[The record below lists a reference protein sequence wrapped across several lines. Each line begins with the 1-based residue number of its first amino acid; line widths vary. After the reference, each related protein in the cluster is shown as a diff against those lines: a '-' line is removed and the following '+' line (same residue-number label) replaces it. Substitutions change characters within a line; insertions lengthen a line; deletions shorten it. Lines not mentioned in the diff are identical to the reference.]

1 MESARPWSTPGGT
14 EDDLLIVVVHRR
26 DLLIIV
32 VHRRDIVPA
41 SDNAW
46 QALYTT
52 TGPESRIILP
62 GGTKAEVKNDN

>member
-1 MESARPWSTPGGT
+1 MVDTRGT

-26 DLLIIV
+26 DLLMKMV
-32 VHRRDIVPA
+32 VHRRDMVPA

-46 QALYTT
+46 RALYTT